1 MSGSMVLTHSTD
13 ELSVIDRTNP
23 AEGTT
28 RQPTARRL
36 RALSGIGQIE
46 AARLS
51 ILSHILA

>member
-28 RQPTARRL
+28 RQPNARRL

-46 AARLS
+46 TARPS